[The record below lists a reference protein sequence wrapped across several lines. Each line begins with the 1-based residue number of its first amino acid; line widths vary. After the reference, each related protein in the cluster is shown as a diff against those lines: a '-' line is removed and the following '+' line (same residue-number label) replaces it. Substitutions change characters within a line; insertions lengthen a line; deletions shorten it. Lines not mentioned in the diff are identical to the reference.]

1 MLRFIDHYHQNLLR
15 MMELDVKRMR
25 EYLPADRLPDLIE
38 HNQTIATEA
47 LDVLAPLP
55 EFSESVADPQ
65 PSEYIN
71 DLN

>member
-1 MLRFIDHYHQNLLR
+1 
-15 MMELDVKRMR
+15 MMELDFEKMT

-55 EFSESVADPQ
+55 EFSESVV
-65 PSEYIN
+65 I
-71 DLN
+71 